1 MPLPEPRARR
11 APRGPLAVRE
21 VTIDA
26 VLVGTVGNKGGW
38 VYHVGGD
45 AGRALHL
52 RRADPTALRA
62 VPVLGNGNCAF
73 LATGKL
79 AAHFGQCEPLAAP
92 EERKAHARWLRAMAD
107 AVESGECQWLVRALA
122 CLQQKGLTLE
132 GDTDDEDDDDDA
144 RAAAAAARAGRR
156 AEHYRLG
163 PREQTAALLRAR
175 AHTFGPRG
183 RQPGAGAQPLADL
196 ADIMLLGVRRGLHYT
211 VYQVGGAA
219 FGPHWVALAATL
231 AAAQEEGALA
241 PTAPHRMPIPVLRYG
256 DFVRALGPGFAN
268 CMHDGGEL
276 LLAPHRLDGSEVD
289 ATIPQQE
296 PGHFTPLLRGYCL
309 QTLEQVQVRAAA
321 VARLGG
327 FRARSDMNEEDAA
340 AYMASDEEMAP
351 AAEEA
356 YQEELAAEV
365 DEEEAAAAIAAV
377 ALALR
382 EEEEEASSAAE
393 ESEEDRGASSSSGAG
408 ISSGAG
414 SSGGDAPQAEVEE
427 EEEQAADLR
436 AAELGDC
443 CCCEEPWGQEERR
456 AVAMACG
463 CKCSWLHTECY
474 DRMLAINKEWDH
486 GWGGRPGRATVCPV
500 CRGSAEVRL
509 RRVVPKE
516 DEDAPPPKK
525 RQRHHE

>member
-1 MPLPEPRARR
+1 MRQPELRAPP
-11 APRGPLAVRE
+11 APRGPLAVPRP
-21 VTIDA
+21 VAFDA
-26 VLVGTVGNKGGW
+26 VLVGTVGNEDGW
-38 VYHVGGD
+38 VYHVGGE
-45 AGRALHL
+45 AGRAMHR

-73 LATGKL
+73 HATGQV

-92 EERKAHARWLRAMAD
+92 AERKAHARWLRAMAD
-107 AVESGECQWLVRALA
+107 AVESGECQWLVRALE

-163 PREQTAALLRAR
+163 PRAQTAALLRAR

-183 RQPGAGAQPLADL
+183 PQPGAGAQPLADL

-231 AAAQEEGALA
+231 AAAQEEAAAWREEAAVIAAALRGDGDWAAAEGALA
-241 PTAPHRMPIPVLRYG
+241 PPAPHRMPIPVLRYG
-256 DFVRALGPGFAN
+256 DYVSALGPGFAN
-268 CMHDGGEL
+268 CLHDGGEL

-377 ALALR
+377 EALQ
-382 EEEEEASSAAE
+382 EV
-393 ESEEDRGASSSSGAG
+393 D
-408 ISSGAG
+408 
-414 SSGGDAPQAEVEE
+414 GDVPQAGAQCVVCQEGKW
-427 EEEQAADLR
+427 R
-436 AAELGDC
+436 
-443 CCCEEPWGQEERR
+443 PGQELVALECACAGRWMHRHCYERYV
-456 AVAMACG
+456 AVNAETPVYRLDPTG
-463 CKCSWLHTECY
+463 CYVNEPRPLTE
-474 DRMLAINKEWDH
+474 L
-486 GWGGRPGRATVCPV
+486 CP
-500 CRGSAEVRL
+500 CCHGSAVVRH
-509 RRVVPKE
+509 RWVVPQAPPENE
-516 DEDAPPPKK
+516 DEAEAPPPKRRK
-525 RQRHHE
+525 KKQYR